1 MQLYRSEW
9 EPRCEDSRA
18 ADVLAALPLP
28 QRVLAGRGLPADA
41 WDSALRT
48 DRFHDPFDL
57 PDMAAACDTIL
68 RFLKSGAFILIHG
81 DYDADGVTAVSILTD
96 FFKSIGAPVGWYIP
110 ARLDDGYGLSKKGCA
125 YARAAGVGLVITV
138 DCGVG
143 SVEEIKWL
151 RGEGIEVIVTDHH
164 QCPPVLPDCA
174 AVVNPI
180 RPDSRYP
187 QPRLAGAGVALK
199 LVQALCIRLE
209 MGDRWLNWADLAAL
223 GTVAD
228 MMPLTDE
235 NRAVVQQGL
244 RLMNERPRPGV
255 AALMAARQ
263 IAPGSVTA
271 KTLGFMLAPP
281 INAAGRMGD
290 SVSGVACLLADAAD
304 AAEAAGQLVV
314 HNETR
319 RVLEQQT
326 MNSALS
332 SLAEHPD
339 WLDDAVLVVNGET
352 WHQGVVGIIAA
363 GLTRRFLRP
372 VIVLTAL
379 GESAGGAGPDGAADT
394 AEADRTG
401 AAGTADASDTGRAAD
416 ASDTASASGAPR
428 VYKGSAR
435 SYGPFDL
442 LAAIASAS
450 DLLIR
455 YGGHSQAAG
464 IEIAADQIPAFRR
477 RLHDYVQAQAPELHF
492 PRRPVRPYDCE
503 ADVRELDLDALTA
516 LEAFEPCGRDNPLPS
531 VLIRRAEVLSAR
543 TMGKAHDH
551 LRLQVTDGAGE
562 LTCIAFGFGSLVK
575 QLAPGTPVSLLGT
588 PAINRWQQTVMP
600 QLVAEDIRLITPD
613 ASNAPDPG
621 QTETAAAANVPGVES
636 PAKPNAAGSAEA
648 AAAALPPQP
657 GELSKT
663 VLAGVYTWLRDV
675 LPDGIGML
683 EPALAC
689 GQIGEQTGAPVR
701 EAVFRAVLDIYKEA
715 GLVAISDLNVRQCRI
730 IGVLLRRV
738 SGKVDLYRTPTYRS
752 ISGEDEI

>member
-9 EPRCEDSRA
+9 KPRCERNEIVQGS
-18 ADVLAALPLP
+18 AALPLP

-41 WDSALRT
+41 WDDVLGS

-68 RFLKSGAFILIHG
+68 RFLNSGDLILIHG
-81 DYDADGVTAVSILTD
+81 DYDADGVTAVSILMD
-96 FFKSIGAPVGWYIP
+96 FFKFIGASVGWYIP
-110 ARLDDGYGLSKKGCA
+110 DRLDDGYGLSEKGCS

-143 SVEEIKWL
+143 SVSEIKQL
-151 RGEGIEVIVTDHH
+151 RAAGIEVVVTDHH
-164 QCPPVLPDCA
+164 QCPSVLPVCA

-199 LVQALCIRLE
+199 LVQALCIRLDL
-209 MGDRWLNWADLAAL
+209 GDRWMDWADLAAL

-235 NRAVVQQGL
+235 NRAIVQQGL
-244 RLMNERPRPGV
+244 RLINTQPRPGIG
-255 AALMAARQ
+255 ALMAVRQ

-290 SVSGVACLLADAAD
+290 SVSGVACLLADADD
-304 AAEAAGQLVV
+304 AGEAAGQLAA

-319 RVLEQQT
+319 RALEQHVAAD
-326 MNSALS
+326 ALA
-332 SLAEHPD
+332 SLTAHPE
-339 WLDDAVLVVNGET
+339 WLDDAVLVVAGET
-352 WHQGVVGIIAA
+352 WHQGVIGIIAA

-379 GESAGGAGPDGAADT
+379 GEAAGDDVKAGGSAGAAS
-394 AEADRTG
+394 
-401 AAGTADASDTGRAAD
+401 GTSETGRM
-416 ASDTASASGAPR
+416 
-428 VYKGSAR
+428 YKGSAR
-435 SYGPFDL
+435 SYGQFDL

-464 IEIAADQIPAFRR
+464 IEIAAEHIPAFRQ
-477 RLHDYVQAQAPELHF
+477 RLHAYVQDQAPEFRF
-492 PRRPVRPYDCE
+492 PRRPVKYYDCE
-503 ADVRELDLDALTA
+503 AEVRELDLNALTA
-516 LEAFEPCGRDNPLPS
+516 IGAFEPCGKGNPLPS

-543 TMGKAHDH
+543 ALGKEHTH
-551 LRLQVTDGAGE
+551 LRLRVTDGAGE
-562 LTCIAFGFGSLVK
+562 LACVAFGFGGLFR
-575 QLAPGTPVSLLGT
+575 QLTPGTPVHLLGT
-588 PAINRWQQTVMP
+588 PVINRWQQSVTP
-600 QLVAEDIRLITPD
+600 QLVADDIRLAAD
-613 ASNAPDPG
+613 VADELPG
-621 QTETAAAANVPGVES
+621 TGAAAAS
-636 PAKPNAAGSAEA
+636 
-648 AAAALPPQP
+648 AALPPQP
-657 GELSKT
+657 QELSKAA
-663 VLAGVYTWLRDV
+663 LAGVYAWLREA

-689 GQIGEQTGAPVR
+689 IRIGERTGAVIR
-701 EAVFRAVLDIYKEA
+701 EAVFRAVLNIYKEA
-715 GLVAISDLNVRQCRI
+715 GLIEISDLNVQQCRI
-730 IGVLLRRV
+730 ICVLLRRV
-738 SGKVDLYRTPTYRS
+738 SGKVDLYQTPTYRT
-752 ISGEDEI
+752 ISGEEEPI